1 MITRGL
7 KKMFKSKRFDSKK
20 MFKSKRFDPKRTKED
35 VQVKDVLVVVLIN
48 KDFIY

>member
-1 MITRGL
+1 
-7 KKMFKSKRFDSKK
+7 MFKSKRFDSKK